1 MKKDITNQKFGRLTA
16 KEVVR
21 TVLEKETCGDVSAN
35 AAGRKKFLPLIY
47 LMGILGAAAV

>member
-16 KEVVR
+16 KEIVR
-21 TVLEKETCGDVSAN
+21 TVPGKETYGDVNAN

-47 LMGILGAAAV
+47 

>member
-21 TVLEKETCGDVSAN
+21 TVPGKAASGDVNAN
-35 AAGRKKFLPLIY
+35 AAGKKKSLPLIY
-47 LMGILGAAAV
+47 